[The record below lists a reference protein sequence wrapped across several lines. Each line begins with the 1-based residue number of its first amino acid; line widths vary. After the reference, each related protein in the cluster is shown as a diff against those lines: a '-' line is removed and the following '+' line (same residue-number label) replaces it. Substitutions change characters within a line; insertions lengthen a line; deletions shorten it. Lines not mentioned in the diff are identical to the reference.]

1 MTLIFQPRHHAQQT
15 VFMMNTTFTTD
26 SINQGL
32 SLSALASVLVGVP
45 TEVALGALSG
55 AVIFVTSA
63 VEYPIHRRILL
74 SMLSFLCGL
83 LFYKPTASILIGVA
97 SLIPTITQDSFEKG
111 ILFSAGAFVS
121 SIVAVRIGIWLYHRS
136 DNPRELIPGRKDD
149 GNA

>member
-1 MTLIFQPRHHAQQT
+1 MSAQLTSETL
-15 VFMMNTTFTTD
+15 
-26 SINQGL
+26 NQWL
-32 SLSALASVLVGVP
+32 SMSSLAAVIAGVP
-45 TEVALGALSG
+45 PEVALAG

-63 VEYPIHRRILL
+63 VEYPIRRRVLL

-83 LFYKPTASILIGVA
+83 LFYKPAASILIGIA

-111 ILFSAGAFVS
+111 IVFSAGAFVS
-121 SIVAVRIGIWLYHRS
+121 AIVAVRIGIWLYHRS